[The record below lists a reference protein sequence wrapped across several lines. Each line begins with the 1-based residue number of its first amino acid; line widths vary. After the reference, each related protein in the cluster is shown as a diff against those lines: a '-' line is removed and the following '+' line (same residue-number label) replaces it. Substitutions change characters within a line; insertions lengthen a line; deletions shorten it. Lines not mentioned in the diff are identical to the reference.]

1 MKDNGRLM
9 YIGQFLRIDN
19 SVRYKYIEILEDNTT
34 GEVWTFRKRIFRKGT
49 IGSIYNCSFEE
60 NRVVSYNK
68 NAIPTSYVNING
80 TLVSTFIH
88 FEKLTKYEEESRQ
101 VEAQIRNSKKPQSPL
116 DEEIKYMKQTYKS
129 LSPSKRAAFI
139 GNLVYKVTS

>member
-1 MKDNGRLM
+1 MKNSGRLM

-19 SVRYKYIEILEDNTT
+19 SVRYKYIEVLDDNTT
-34 GEVWTFRKRIFRKGT
+34 GEVWTFKKKIFRKGT
-49 IGSIYNCSFEE
+49 IGSIYDCSFE
-60 NRVVSYNK
+60 NDVVSYNK
-68 NAIPTSYVNING
+68 NTIPTSFVDVNG
-80 TLVSTFIH
+80 TLISTFIH

-116 DEEIKYMKQTYKS
+116 DEEIKYMKQTYKG